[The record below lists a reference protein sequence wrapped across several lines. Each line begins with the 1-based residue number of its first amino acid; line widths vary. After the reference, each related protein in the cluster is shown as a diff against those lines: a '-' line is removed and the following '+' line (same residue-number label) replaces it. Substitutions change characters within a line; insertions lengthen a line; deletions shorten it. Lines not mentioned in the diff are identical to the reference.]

1 MDIYYTIDINPWNQ
15 VIQDSIIICNNN
27 FFFWGGGWVGGVGV
41 GVRLR
46 EVDGMVG
53 LDEDYK
59 NTVLLLNIELLIFT
73 PKAWDVDLVMWLQYF
88 LPS

>member
-1 MDIYYTIDINPWNQ
+1 M
-15 VIQDSIIICNNN
+15 IQDSIIICNNN

-46 EVDGMVG
+46 EVDVMVV

-73 PKAWDVDLVMWLQYF
+73 PKA
-88 LPS
+88 

>member
-1 MDIYYTIDINPWNQ
+1 M
-15 VIQDSIIICNNN
+15 
-27 FFFWGGGWVGGVGV
+27 GGVGV

-46 EVDGMVG
+46 EVDGMVV

-73 PKAWDVDLVMWLQYF
+73 LKPEM
-88 LPS
+88 

>member
-1 MDIYYTIDINPWNQ
+1 M
-15 VIQDSIIICNNN
+15 IQDSIIICNNH
-27 FFFWGGGWVGGVGV
+27 FYFFWGGGWVGGVGV

-46 EVDGMVG
+46 EVDGMVV

>member
-15 VIQDSIIICNNN
+15 VIQDSIIICNNY
-27 FFFWGGGWVGGVGV
+27 FFLGGVGV

-46 EVDGMVG
+46 EVDGMVV

-59 NTVLLLNIELLIFT
+59 NTVLLLDIELLIFT

>member
-1 MDIYYTIDINPWNQ
+1 M
-15 VIQDSIIICNNN
+15 IQDSIIICNNY
-27 FFFWGGGWVGGVGV
+27 FFFGVGGVGV

-46 EVDGMVG
+46 EVDVMVV